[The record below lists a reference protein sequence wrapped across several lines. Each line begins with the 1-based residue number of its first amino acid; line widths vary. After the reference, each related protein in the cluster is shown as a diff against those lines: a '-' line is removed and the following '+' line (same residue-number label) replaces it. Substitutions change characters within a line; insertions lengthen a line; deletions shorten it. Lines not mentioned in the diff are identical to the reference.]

1 MSLLL
6 SATLAVVPLLWVVQH
21 ARRRRREREGA
32 ADGILLLASLLCA
45 LAALATTG
53 VAVARESR
61 ARRESIASRPIAV
74 VIDACGVTEQ
84 RTGGRGGTRS
94 HEIWCD
100 VSYPADAPARRTTV
114 RAGYPTSRAGFDA
127 WIASHP
133 PGSTIR
139 LRQPDRAY
147 ARLEGLAELVPAT
160 TTARHATRM
169 ASTIALLGCAL
180 LALSRWVV
188 FRRVRATAA

>member
-1 MSLLL
+1 MNHIL
-6 SATLAVVPLLWVVQH
+6 SAAMAVVPILWVVRH
-21 ARRRRREREGA
+21 ARRRRREHEGVG
-32 ADGILLLASLLCA
+32 DGMLLLASLLCA
-45 LAALATTG
+45 LAALTMTG

-61 ARRESIASRPIAV
+61 ARRDSVASRPIAV

-84 RTGGRGGTRS
+84 RTGGSRSTRS

-100 VSYPADAPARRTTV
+100 VSYPADAPTRRTTV
-114 RAGYPTSRAGFDA
+114 RAGYPASRAGFDA

-139 LRQPDRAY
+139 LRQPDRAG
-147 ARLEGLAELVPAT
+147 AALEGLAELVPAT
-160 TTARHATRM
+160 TTAHHASRM
-169 ASTIALLGCAL
+169 ASTIGLLGCAL